1 MTARRILSIL
11 LRIGLGLV
19 FIAAS
24 APKILDPAGFSRNVF
39 HYQILPGNMVNAV
52 AILLPW
58 IELFVGLFLVFGIWL
73 RGAAFI
79 AIVSLVVFLGAMGSA
94 LARGLNIDCGCFKT
108 SGSPLGP
115 DRLIGDAVLLVA
127 AILVYR
133 WASPQTW
140 RSDHGEAGARPL
152 AAPAS
157 NPPS

>member
-1 MTARRILSIL
+1 MTARRILSLIL
-11 LRIGLGLV
+11 RAGLGAV
-19 FIAAS
+19 FIMAS
-24 APKILDPAGFSRNVF
+24 VPKILDPAGFSRNVF
-39 HYQILPGNMVNAV
+39 HYQILPGNLVNAV

-58 IELFVGLFLVFGIWL
+58 VELFVGLFLIFGIWL

-79 AIVSLVVFLGAMGSA
+79 AIASLIVFLAAMGSA

-115 DRLIGDAVLLVA
+115 ERLVGDALLLIV

-133 WASPQTW
+133 WALPQPL
-140 RSDHGEAGARPL
+140 RSDRGEAGAPL

-157 NPPS
+157 NRPS

>member
-1 MTARRILSIL
+1 MTARRILSLIL
-11 LRIGLGLV
+11 RVGLGAV
-19 FIAAS
+19 FIMAS
-24 APKILDPAGFSRNVF
+24 VPKILDPAGFSRNVF
-39 HYQILPGNMVNAV
+39 HYQILPGNVVNAV

-58 IELFVGLFLVFGIWL
+58 IELFVGLFLIFGIWL

-79 AIVSLVVFLGAMGSA
+79 AMVSLVVFLAAMGSA

-115 DRLIGDAVLLVA
+115 DRLIGDALLLIM

-133 WASPQTW
+133 WASPRAL

-157 NPPS
+157 NQPG